1 MRVNNKFLVGS
12 LITIVVLLFGGIGAC
27 MAEPQYSFIAN
38 DLAQHIS
45 FLAGNGEWHAGAVAV
60 IANIKYLTTKQV
72 AERYAIDPRSV
83 PRRVAEQLLPKPYY
97 FGTRFPRWDIAE
109 LDENDRKL
117 ASVRV
122 ANVGALAALAAKK
135 DKAAAAKP
143 VEDKTEAQAEVAKAK
158 AAKPKI
164 IPTTEK
170 RPRGRPRGR
179 PRKAANPT
187 EFEVST

>member
-1 MRVNNKFLVGS
+1 MRLNNTLLIGS
-12 LITIVVLLFGGIGAC
+12 LIAIVVLLLGGIGAC
-27 MAEPQYSFIAN
+27 TAEPQYSFIAN

-45 FLAGNGEWHAGAVAV
+45 FLASNGEWHAGAIAV

-72 AERYAIDPRSV
+72 AERYSIDPRSV
-83 PRRVAEQLLPKPYY
+83 QRRAKDGLLPPPKY
-97 FGTRFPRWDIAE
+97 FATRFPRWDIAE

-170 RPRGRPRGR
+170 RPRGRPR
-179 PRKAANPT
+179 KAANPT
-187 EFEVST
+187 EFEVTT

>member
-1 MRVNNKFLVGS
+1 MRLNNTLLIGS
-12 LITIVVLLFGGIGAC
+12 LIAIVVLLIGGIGAC

-45 FLAGNGEWHAGAVAV
+45 FLASNGESPAGAIAV

-72 AERYAIDPRSV
+72 AERYSIDPRSV

-109 LDENDRKL
+109 LDENDQKL

-122 ANVGALAALAAKK
+122 PNVGAIAAT
-135 DKAAAAKP
+135 KAY
-143 VEDKTEAQAEVAKAK
+143 
-158 AAKPKI
+158 AAKPKL
-164 IPTTEK
+164 PAPAEK
-170 RPRGRPRGR
+170 PAAEKPRPRGG
-179 PRKAANPT
+179 PRKHAAASPENHET
-187 EFEVST
+187 VST

>member
-1 MRVNNKFLVGS
+1 MRLNNTLLIGS
-12 LITIVVLLFGGIGAC
+12 LIAIVVLLIGGIGAC

-45 FLAGNGEWHAGAVAV
+45 FLASNGESPAGAIAV

-72 AERYAIDPRSV
+72 AERYSIDPRSV

-122 ANVGALAALAAKK
+122 PNVGALAA
-135 DKAAAAKP
+135 
-143 VEDKTEAQAEVAKAK
+143 AKAK

-170 RPRGRPRGR
+170 RSRGR

-187 EFEVST
+187 EFEVTT

>member
-27 MAEPQYSFIAN
+27 MAEPPQYSFIAN

-45 FLAGNGEWHAGAVAV
+45 FLAGNGEWHAGAIAV

-72 AERYAIDPRSV
+72 AERYSIDPRSV

-117 ASVRV
+117 ASARV
-122 ANVGALAALAAKK
+122 PNVGAIAATKAYAAKSK
-135 DKAAAAKP
+135 LPAPAEKPAAEKP
-143 VEDKTEAQAEVAKAK
+143 
-158 AAKPKI
+158 
-164 IPTTEK
+164 
-170 RPRGRPRGR
+170 RPRGG
-179 PRKAANPT
+179 PRKHAAASPENHET
-187 EFEVST
+187 VST